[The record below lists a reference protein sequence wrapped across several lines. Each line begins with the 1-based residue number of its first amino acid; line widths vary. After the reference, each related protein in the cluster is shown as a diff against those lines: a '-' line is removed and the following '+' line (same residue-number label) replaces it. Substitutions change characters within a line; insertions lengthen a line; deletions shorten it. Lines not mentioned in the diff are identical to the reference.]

1 MVSMNLLFPLLSYIE
16 GIPIKCYGQI
26 SLCISYNILKLIEY
40 IYVSNAA
47 QI

>member
-1 MVSMNLLFPLLSYIE
+1 MVSMNLLLFPLLSYIE

-40 IYVSNAA
+40 IYIC
-47 QI
+47 Q